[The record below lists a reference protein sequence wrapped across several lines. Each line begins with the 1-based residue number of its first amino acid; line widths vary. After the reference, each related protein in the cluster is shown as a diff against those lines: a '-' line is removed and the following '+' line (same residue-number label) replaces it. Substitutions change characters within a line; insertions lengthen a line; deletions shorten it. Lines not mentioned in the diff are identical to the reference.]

1 MGTFQVNYNAGGT
14 VDEVKKVKLLEQ
26 VDNITNVEVVEE
38 VKNLKNVEVV
48 EEVGNLKNVE
58 TVQDVNNVQNVE
70 VVQQVDTVG
79 DVQNVQ
85 EVNNVSTVGEV
96 GKIKGLATLTQ
107 PYNMMEMFEIPA
119 SYKDPLTGLDYEFDI
134 TLPNEDVEI
143 VAISMTCSGYGEN
156 DHYDLFFND
165 KQWFKDWYCSEIKEG
180 LFIGTSTYVYAA
192 PPSSKIKLIFK
203 NDSGT
208 SKKLWL
214 GVRMLVK

>member
-26 VDNITNVEVVEE
+26 IDNITNVEVVEE
-38 VKNLKNVEVV
+38 VKNLKNVEA
-48 EEVGNLKNVE
+48 
-58 TVQDVNNVQNVE
+58 VQDVN
-70 VVQQVDTVG
+70 
-79 DVQNVQ
+79 NVQ

-134 TLPNEDVEI
+134 TLPNEDIEI

>member
-58 TVQDVNNVQNVE
+58 AVQDVN
-70 VVQQVDTVG
+70 
-79 DVQNVQ
+79 NVQ

-134 TLPNEDVEI
+134 TLPNEDIEI

>member
-38 VKNLKNVEVV
+38 VKNLKNVEIV

-58 TVQDVNNVQNVE
+58 AVQDVNN
-70 VVQQVDTVG
+70 
-79 DVQNVQ
+79 VQNVQ